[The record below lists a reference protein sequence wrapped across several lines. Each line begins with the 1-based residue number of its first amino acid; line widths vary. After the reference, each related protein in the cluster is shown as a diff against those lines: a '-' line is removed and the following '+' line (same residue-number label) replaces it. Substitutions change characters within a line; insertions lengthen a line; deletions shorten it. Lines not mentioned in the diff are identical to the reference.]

1 MGTETNCQ
9 CKSKCGNNKR
19 IKHLESAS
27 SQRGFLVIIFVLA
40 LAVRVGYNLVF
51 SNPNLPYNYENSDAI
66 SYDNIAWNLAHGR
79 GYSIDWN
86 LFQGYEYKAEAVHP
100 TAIRAP
106 LFPLLLASTYVVFGH
121 NWFIARLLLSVLSA
135 STVLLIFI
143 LGQRLFAARIGATA
157 AIVSVFYPAF
167 VEYTG
172 SLLTETVYMLLLAL
186 AVLCLISEKPR
197 SLSSVVVGGLIFGL
211 IALTRP
217 EGLLFIPFV
226 TLWIL
231 RQRGG
236 LAGFKTAALFLAVTL
251 LVYSPWVMRNY
262 LVFKEFILATTGGGM
277 VMWGAHNPQTFTD
290 YRLMGGWIYAPNLPH
305 WEEIR
310 DLPEV
315 DLDKTLWR
323 LALNAIRNHLR
334 LMPKLELYKLY
345 RLFLEGGALRDAINL
360 TVLYFFAFGLALSIA
375 ERRPLTLLYLLFLA
389 VIANTLI
396 FYDLL
401 WDAPVPLGYR
411 ALYTAYSQLRIL
423 GASSRAE
430 GQKS

>member
-1 MGTETNCQ
+1 
-9 CKSKCGNNKR
+9 
-19 IKHLESAS
+19 
-27 SQRGFLVIIFVLA
+27 
-40 LAVRVGYNLVF
+40 
-51 SNPNLPYNYENSDAI
+51 
-66 SYDNIAWNLAHGR
+66 
-79 GYSIDWN
+79 
-86 LFQGYEYKAEAVHP
+86 
-100 TAIRAP
+100 
-106 LFPLLLASTYVVFGH
+106 
-121 NWFIARLLLSVLSA
+121 
-135 STVLLIFI
+135 
-143 LGQRLFAARIGATA
+143 
-157 AIVSVFYPAF
+157 VFYPAF

-197 SLSSVVVGGLIFGL
+197 GLSSVLVGGLIFGL

-315 DLDKTLWR
+315 DLDKRLWR
-323 LALNAIRNHLR
+323 LALNAIREHLA
-334 LMPKLELYKLY
+334 LMPKLELYKFY
-345 RLFLEGGALRDAINL
+345 RLLLEGGALRDAINL
-360 TVLYFFAFGLALSIA
+360 TVLYFFAFGLALSIT

-396 FYDLL
+396 FYGTPRFRLAVEPYILL
-401 WDAPVPLGYR
+401 IASYGFWEQVALLKARR
-411 ALYTAYSQLRIL
+411 AK
-423 GASSRAE
+423 G
-430 GQKS
+430 